1 MSDYRSA
8 YKNFIDALL
17 LCEKYKIISEESK
30 IHNNLGNIYYH
41 FRKYDIAKSYYNKA
55 LIMGEDTAN
64 IPVYYNNLGMVMLE
78 VDKIDSAFYYFNR
91 SLQICKKYN
100 YHLSVVSNSVA
111 SLYQKI
117 KQYDSAY
124 YYYKLSVEE
133 SRKNNLVQHEIK
145 SLSDLGELFFEINE
159 IDSALFY
166 TDLSNT
172 LAAQNSFS
180 RVIADNYLI
189 LSKIE
194 ESKGNT
200 GSAFKYYKKYA
211 DLKDSVFNTAIF
223 GDISQLQRSYEVSKT
238 NQQIEHLIVKQQ
250 IRERTIFIILCILLL
265 VSVVLFYIYRQKKNL
280 NKAYKAL
287 VEKNLEI
294 ISLQENSSQK
304 YQKKIRATRAPGN
317 ASGSVSG
324 NTSGSASGNV
334 SSNAQNSVQGSSQN
348 ELFDKILAVMEDC
361 SIICD
366 TGFTID
372 KLATIVQANHAY
384 VSQVI
389 NNISNKNFRSFLN
402 AYRIQEAQ
410 RVFSEP
416 DAGKYT
422 IESVAL
428 RVGFK
433 SRSVF
438 YDAFKEVTGVS
449 PNFYFKSVQKQ

>member
-41 FRKYDIAKSYYNKA
+41 FKKYDMAKSYYNKA
-55 LIMGEDTAN
+55 LITGEDTAN

-78 VDKIDSAFYYFNR
+78 VGKIDSAFYYFNR

-133 SRKNNLVQHEIK
+133 SRKNKLVQHEIK

-159 IDSALFY
+159 MDSALFY
-166 TDLSNT
+166 TNLSNT
-172 LAAQNSFS
+172 LAEENNFS
-180 RVIADNYLI
+180 RVIANNYLI
-189 LSKIE
+189 RSKIE

-200 GSAFKYYKKYA
+200 GDAFKYYKKYA

-238 NQQIEHLIVKQQ
+238 NQQIEQLIVKQQ
-250 IRERTIFIILCILLL
+250 IREQTIFIILCILLL

-294 ISLQENSSQK
+294 INLQENSSQK
-304 YQKKIRATRAPGN
+304 YQKKIRALRASN
-317 ASGSVSG
+317 
-324 NTSGSASGNV
+324 SASGNV
-334 SSNAQNSVQGSSQN
+334 SGNAQNIVQNSVQGNSQN
-348 ELFDKILAVMEDC
+348 ELFDKISAVMEDC

-372 KLATIVQANHAY
+372 KLATIVQANHTY

-389 NNISNKNFRSFLN
+389 NNIANKNFRSFLN
-402 AYRIQEAQ
+402 GYRIQEAQ

-438 YDAFKEVTGVS
+438 YDAFKDVTGVS
-449 PNFYFKSVQKQ
+449 PNFYLKSVQEQ